1 MLNVLHT
8 ALATCYLNEIVN
20 NPTEDLTETELIL
33 VSFDKLIQDKDFIWP
48 ELCRLVLQHRLEE
61 TNDAEFDYNVT
72 FGPDGPMIK
81 TIMTRL
87 SGMRLCDYMTGLSY
101 EEKIC
106 LLSCLIDGV
115 HDLKAFVTIL

>member
-20 NPTEDLTETELIL
+20 NPAEDLTETELIL
-33 VSFDKLIQDKDFIWP
+33 VSFDKLIQDKEFLWP
-48 ELCRLVLQHRLEE
+48 ELCRLILQHRLEE

-72 FGPDGPMIK
+72 FGPDGDMMK

-87 SGMRLCDYMTGLSY
+87 AGLRPCDYTARLSY

-115 HDLKAFVTIL
+115 HDLKAFV